1 MELYIAENLRIMRQK
16 YGYTLESL
24 AEIISVSRQTVA
36 KWESGDSHPD
46 ILNCIKLANLY
57 KVSLDELVNKPLHA
71 VQKNDFAPE
80 NGRICGVLDV
90 SDEGTVT
97 LPEPVMDM
105 FDIGGGDKVLLLAD
119 KNQGLALVKCSIF

>member
-16 YGYTLESL
+16 YGYTLEAL
-24 AEIISVSRQTVA
+24 AEIIAVSRQTVA

-105 FDIGGGDKVLLLAD
+105 FEIKCGDKVLLLAD